1 MGRALSVATQPVLT
15 AEPLATNRKAAHHGD
30 QEVFAGA
37 PLIPGHLSSAAADVI
52 MLGTPHSVGRFR
64 ATSLC
69 VAGNATPAGGSEP
82 DT

>member
-37 PLIPGHLSSAAADVI
+37 PLIPGNLSSAAADVI
-52 MLGTPHSVGRFR
+52 MLGTPHSLSRFGPH
-64 ATSLC
+64 C
-69 VAGNATPAGGSEP
+69 AGNATPAGGSEP